1 MTDYI
6 DNPTEMT
13 EQMAID
19 NLYRASM
26 WPYDATDAWIMQD
39 DETPP
44 IPPPIA
50 ETWQIAAARAIIYNL
65 LDRRGIKQELQ
76 WHRIDEDVRKEIIET
91 IAMIINMAPA
101 WYNRQGNQKG

>member
-6 DNPTEMT
+6 DSPTEMT
-13 EQMAID
+13 DQMAID

-26 WPYDATDAWIMQD
+26 WPYDATDAWIMRD

-44 IPPPIA
+44 PIA
-50 ETWQIAAARAIIYNL
+50 EKWSIAAARAIIYNL

-76 WHRIDEDVRKEIIET
+76 WHKVDEDVRKEIVNT
-91 IAMIINMAPA
+91 IAAIIDMAPA
-101 WYNRQGNQKG
+101 WYERSNKKPG